1 MLAVASPSFGRLHAP
16 PARPK
21 DRRVPGTVRPGRVLD
36 HAAHG
41 ARRLRRRPHA
51 VRVQQE
57 QRVHARARVAPV
69 RARLPARGWLHD
81 AVQRARAG
89 RHSLLALVAAQ
100 EGVVRLCLLPDL
112 VLPVRHHGHGH
123 ELALRQEL
131 LHGARGLARS
141 RRHPVPVPAQ
151 VGDHRR
157 LRAADAPGDLP
168 EHQELLLGHGLGAAR
183 GAGDR
188 DPLMPPE
195 QIIAALMFAG
205 MIAFLFLGFPVAF
218 SLTFTGLFFGLIGVG
233 FGYLHVNF
241 FDILPLRIWG
251 TMTNFTLLAVPLF
264 VFMGVAL
271 EKSGL
276 AEELLETM
284 ALLFGKLKGGIAISV
299 VVVGAILAASTG
311 IVGASVITMGLISL
325 PTMLRRGYDK
335 QLICGTIC
343 ASGTLGQIIPP
354 SVILVLLGDIMG
366 VSVGDLYIGAVLPGL
381 VLVALYIMYIAILG
395 RLRPELAPAIPDAEL
410 REFRAEALKRVTMA
424 LIPALVL
431 IVAVLGAIFAGV
443 ATPTEAASVGAVG
456 GIGLTMVK
464 RKFSWAMLR
473 NVMEATTRITSL
485 AFIILVGA
493 NCFGLVFR
501 GLNGDHLIQD
511 FLKALPLGR
520 YGVLAVVMF
529 VIFVL
534 GFFIDF
540 FEICF
545 IHVPILTPV
554 LVTHFGFDPMWLGVV
569 IGVNLQT
576 SFLTP
581 PFGFALFYLRGVA
594 PPEIKTTDIYRG
606 VVPFV
611 ALQLIGLTLVIA
623 YPEIVFALIRF
634 FRG

>member
-1 MLAVASPSFGRLHAP
+1 ML
-16 PARPK
+16 
-21 DRRVPGTVRPGRVLD
+21 
-36 HAAHG
+36 
-41 ARRLRRRPHA
+41 
-51 VRVQQE
+51 
-57 QRVHARARVAPV
+57 
-69 RARLPARGWLHD
+69 
-81 AVQRARAG
+81 
-89 RHSLLALVAAQ
+89 
-100 EGVVRLCLLPDL
+100 
-112 VLPVRHHGHGH
+112 
-123 ELALRQEL
+123 
-131 LHGARGLARS
+131 
-141 RRHPVPVPAQ
+141 
-151 VGDHRR
+151 
-157 LRAADAPGDLP
+157 
-168 EHQELLLGHGLGAAR
+168 
-183 GAGDR
+183 
-188 DPLMPPE
+188 PPE
-195 QIIAALMFAG
+195 QMLAAVMFAG
-205 MIAFLFLGFPVAF
+205 MIVFLFAGYPVAF
-218 SLTFTGLFFGLIGVG
+218 SLTFTGLFFGGLGVLMG
-233 FGYLHVNF
+233 ALRPDF
-241 FDILPLRIWG
+241 FDILPIRIWG
-251 TMTNFTLLAVPLF
+251 TMTNYTLLAVPLF
-264 VFMGVAL
+264 VFMGVVL

-284 ALLFGKLKGGIAISV
+284 ALLFGKMRGGIAISV

-311 IVGASVITMGLISL
+311 IVGASVITMGLVSL

-381 VLVALYIMYIAILG
+381 VLVALYIIYIAILG
-395 RLRPELAPAIPDAEL
+395 RVRPELAPAIPEEEL
-410 REFRAEALKRVTMA
+410 RVFRTSALKRVAIA
-424 LIPALVL
+424 LIPAFAL

-456 GIGLTMVK
+456 GMVLTMVK
-464 RKFSWAMLR
+464 RRFTWAMVR

-511 FLKALPLGR
+511 FLKSLPLGP

-606 VVPFV
+606 VAPFV
-611 ALQLIGLTLVIA
+611 ALQLIGLTITIA
-623 YPEIVFALIRF
+623 FPQIVRVLFVF

>member
-1 MLAVASPSFGRLHAP
+1 ML
-16 PARPK
+16 
-21 DRRVPGTVRPGRVLD
+21 
-36 HAAHG
+36 
-41 ARRLRRRPHA
+41 
-51 VRVQQE
+51 
-57 QRVHARARVAPV
+57 
-69 RARLPARGWLHD
+69 
-81 AVQRARAG
+81 
-89 RHSLLALVAAQ
+89 
-100 EGVVRLCLLPDL
+100 
-112 VLPVRHHGHGH
+112 
-123 ELALRQEL
+123 
-131 LHGARGLARS
+131 
-141 RRHPVPVPAQ
+141 
-151 VGDHRR
+151 
-157 LRAADAPGDLP
+157 
-168 EHQELLLGHGLGAAR
+168 
-183 GAGDR
+183 
-188 DPLMPPE
+188 PPE
-195 QIIAALMFAG
+195 QILAAFMFAG
-205 MIAFLFLGFPVAF
+205 MIVFLFAGFPVAF
-218 SLTFTGLFFGLIGVG
+218 SLTFTGIFFGGLGVLSG
-233 FGYLHVNF
+233 LLRADF
-241 FDILPLRIWG
+241 FDILPIRIWG
-251 TMTNFTLLAVPLF
+251 TMTNYTLLAVPLF
-264 VFMGVAL
+264 VFMGVVL

-284 ALLFGKLKGGIAISV
+284 ALLFGKMRGGIAISV

-311 IVGASVITMGLISL
+311 IVGASVITMGLVSL
-325 PTMLRRGYDK
+325 PTMLRRGYHK
-335 QLICGTIC
+335 ELICGTIC

-354 SVILVLLGDIMG
+354 SVILFLLGDIMG

-381 VLVALYIMYIAILG
+381 LLVALYIIYIAILG
-395 RLRPELAPAIPDAEL
+395 RLRPELAPSIPEAEL
-410 REFRAEALKRVTMA
+410 AVFRGDALKRVTIA
-424 LIPALVL
+424 LIPAFAL

-456 GIGLTMVK
+456 GILLTMIK
-464 RKFSWAMLR
+464 RKFTWGMLR

-511 FLKALPLGR
+511 FLKSLPLGP

-529 VIFVL
+529 VIFLL

-554 LVTHFGFDPMWLGVV
+554 LVTHFGFDPLWLGVV

-611 ALQLIGLTLVIA
+611 ALQLIGLTITIA
-623 YPEIVFALIRF
+623 FPQIVRALF
-634 FRG
+634 FLFRG

>member
-1 MLAVASPSFGRLHAP
+1 ML
-16 PARPK
+16 
-21 DRRVPGTVRPGRVLD
+21 
-36 HAAHG
+36 
-41 ARRLRRRPHA
+41 
-51 VRVQQE
+51 
-57 QRVHARARVAPV
+57 
-69 RARLPARGWLHD
+69 
-81 AVQRARAG
+81 
-89 RHSLLALVAAQ
+89 
-100 EGVVRLCLLPDL
+100 
-112 VLPVRHHGHGH
+112 
-123 ELALRQEL
+123 
-131 LHGARGLARS
+131 
-141 RRHPVPVPAQ
+141 
-151 VGDHRR
+151 
-157 LRAADAPGDLP
+157 
-168 EHQELLLGHGLGAAR
+168 
-183 GAGDR
+183 
-188 DPLMPPE
+188 PPE
-195 QIIAALMFAG
+195 QILAAFMFAG
-205 MIAFLFLGFPVAF
+205 MIVFLFAGFPVAF
-218 SLTFTGLFFGLIGVG
+218 SLTFTGIFFGGLGVLSG
-233 FGYLHVNF
+233 LLRADF
-241 FDILPLRIWG
+241 FDILPIRIWG
-251 TMTNFTLLAVPLF
+251 TMTNYTLLAVPLF
-264 VFMGVAL
+264 VFMGVVL

-284 ALLFGKLKGGIAISV
+284 ALLFGKMRGGIAISV

-311 IVGASVITMGLISL
+311 IVGASVITMGLVSL
-325 PTMLRRGYDK
+325 PTMLRRGYHK
-335 QLICGTIC
+335 ELICGTIC

-381 VLVALYIMYIAILG
+381 LLVALYIIYIAILG
-395 RLRPELAPAIPDAEL
+395 RLRPELAPSIPEAEL
-410 REFRAEALKRVTMA
+410 AVFRGDALKRVTIA
-424 LIPALVL
+424 LIPAFAL

-456 GIGLTMVK
+456 GILLTMIK
-464 RKFSWAMLR
+464 RKFTWGMLR

-511 FLKALPLGR
+511 FLKSLPLGP

-529 VIFVL
+529 VIFLL

-554 LVTHFGFDPMWLGVV
+554 LVTHFGFDPLWLGVV

-611 ALQLIGLTLVIA
+611 ALQLIGLTITIA
-623 YPEIVFALIRF
+623 FPQIVRALF
-634 FRG
+634 FLFRG

>member
-1 MLAVASPSFGRLHAP
+1 
-16 PARPK
+16 
-21 DRRVPGTVRPGRVLD
+21 
-36 HAAHG
+36 
-41 ARRLRRRPHA
+41 
-51 VRVQQE
+51 
-57 QRVHARARVAPV
+57 
-69 RARLPARGWLHD
+69 
-81 AVQRARAG
+81 
-89 RHSLLALVAAQ
+89 
-100 EGVVRLCLLPDL
+100 
-112 VLPVRHHGHGH
+112 
-123 ELALRQEL
+123 
-131 LHGARGLARS
+131 
-141 RRHPVPVPAQ
+141 
-151 VGDHRR
+151 
-157 LRAADAPGDLP
+157 
-168 EHQELLLGHGLGAAR
+168 
-183 GAGDR
+183 
-188 DPLMPPE
+188 MPPE
-195 QIIAALMFAG
+195 QILAAVMFAG
-205 MIAFLFLGFPVAF
+205 MIAFLFAGFPVAF
-218 SLTFTGLFFGLIGVG
+218 SLTFTGLFFGGLGVLMG
-233 FGYLHVNF
+233 ALRPDF
-241 FDILPLRIWG
+241 FDILPIRIWG
-251 TMTNFTLLAVPLF
+251 TMTNYTLLAVPLF
-264 VFMGVAL
+264 VFMGVVL

-284 ALLFGKLKGGIAISV
+284 ALLFGKMRGGIAISV

-311 IVGASVITMGLISL
+311 IVGASVITMGLVSL
-325 PTMLRRGYDK
+325 PTMLRRGYHK
-335 QLICGTIC
+335 ELICGTIC

-381 VLVALYIMYIAILG
+381 LLVALYIVYIAILG
-395 RLRPELAPAIPDAEL
+395 RVRPDMAPAIPEAEL
-410 REFRAEALKRVTMA
+410 AVFRSDALKRVTIA
-424 LIPALVL
+424 LIPAFAL

-456 GIGLTMVK
+456 GVVLTMVK
-464 RKFSWAMLR
+464 RKFTWGMLR

-501 GLNGDHLIQD
+501 GLNGDRLIQD
-511 FLKALPLGR
+511 FLKSLPLGP

-529 VIFVL
+529 VIFLL

-611 ALQLIGLTLVIA
+611 GLQLIGLTLTIA
-623 YPEIVFALIRF
+623 FPQIVRALF
-634 FRG
+634 GLFRG

>member
-1 MLAVASPSFGRLHAP
+1 
-16 PARPK
+16 
-21 DRRVPGTVRPGRVLD
+21 
-36 HAAHG
+36 
-41 ARRLRRRPHA
+41 
-51 VRVQQE
+51 
-57 QRVHARARVAPV
+57 
-69 RARLPARGWLHD
+69 
-81 AVQRARAG
+81 
-89 RHSLLALVAAQ
+89 
-100 EGVVRLCLLPDL
+100 
-112 VLPVRHHGHGH
+112 
-123 ELALRQEL
+123 
-131 LHGARGLARS
+131 
-141 RRHPVPVPAQ
+141 
-151 VGDHRR
+151 
-157 LRAADAPGDLP
+157 
-168 EHQELLLGHGLGAAR
+168 
-183 GAGDR
+183 
-188 DPLMPPE
+188 MPPE
-195 QIIAALMFAG
+195 QMLAAVMFAG
-205 MIAFLFLGFPVAF
+205 MIAFLFVGFPVAF
-218 SLTFTGLFFGLIGVG
+218 SLTFTGLFFGILGVLSG
-233 FGYLHVNF
+233 VLRPDF

-251 TMTNFTLLAVPLF
+251 TMTNYTLLAVPLF
-264 VFMGVAL
+264 VFMGVVL

-284 ALLFGKLKGGIAISV
+284 ALLFGRLRGGIAISV

-311 IVGASVITMGLISL
+311 IVGASVITMGLVSL

-381 VLVALYIMYIAILG
+381 VLVGLYIVYLVILG
-395 RLRPELAPAIPDAEL
+395 RLRPELAPAIPDEEL
-410 REFRAEALKRVTMA
+410 REFRGEAIKRVTIA
-424 LIPALVL
+424 LIPAFVL

-456 GIGLTMVK
+456 GILLTMVK
-464 RKFSWAMLR
+464 RRFSWAMLR

-511 FLKALPLGR
+511 FLKSLPLGP

-529 VIFVL
+529 VIFLL

-554 LVTHFGFDPMWLGVV
+554 LVQHFGFDPMWLGVV

-611 ALQLIGLTLVIA
+611 ALQLIGLTLTIA
-623 YPEIVFALIRF
+623 FPQIVRVLFTV

>member
-1 MLAVASPSFGRLHAP
+1 ML
-16 PARPK
+16 
-21 DRRVPGTVRPGRVLD
+21 
-36 HAAHG
+36 
-41 ARRLRRRPHA
+41 
-51 VRVQQE
+51 
-57 QRVHARARVAPV
+57 
-69 RARLPARGWLHD
+69 
-81 AVQRARAG
+81 
-89 RHSLLALVAAQ
+89 
-100 EGVVRLCLLPDL
+100 
-112 VLPVRHHGHGH
+112 
-123 ELALRQEL
+123 
-131 LHGARGLARS
+131 
-141 RRHPVPVPAQ
+141 
-151 VGDHRR
+151 
-157 LRAADAPGDLP
+157 
-168 EHQELLLGHGLGAAR
+168 
-183 GAGDR
+183 
-188 DPLMPPE
+188 PPE
-195 QIIAALMFAG
+195 QILAAFMFAG
-205 MIAFLFLGFPVAF
+205 MIVFLFAGFPVAF
-218 SLTFTGLFFGLIGVG
+218 SLTFTGIFFGGLGVLSG
-233 FGYLHVNF
+233 LLRADF
-241 FDILPLRIWG
+241 FDILPIRIWG
-251 TMTNFTLLAVPLF
+251 TMTNYTLLAVPLF
-264 VFMGVAL
+264 VFMGVVL

-284 ALLFGKLKGGIAISV
+284 ALLFGKMRGGIAISV

-311 IVGASVITMGLISL
+311 IVGASVITMGLVSL

-335 QLICGTIC
+335 ELICGTIC

-381 VLVALYIMYIAILG
+381 VLVALYIVYIAILG
-395 RLRPELAPAIPDAEL
+395 RLRPELAPAIPEAEL
-410 REFRAEALKRVTMA
+410 AVFRGDAVKRVTIA
-424 LIPALVL
+424 LIPAFAL

-456 GIGLTMVK
+456 GIVLTMVK
-464 RKFSWAMLR
+464 RKFSWGMLR

-511 FLKALPLGR
+511 FLKSLPLGS

-529 VIFVL
+529 IIFLL

-554 LVTHFGFDPMWLGVV
+554 LVTHFGFDPLWLGVI

-606 VVPFV
+606 VAPFV
-611 ALQLIGLTLVIA
+611 
-623 YPEIVFALIRF
+623 
-634 FRG
+634 

>member
-1 MLAVASPSFGRLHAP
+1 ML
-16 PARPK
+16 
-21 DRRVPGTVRPGRVLD
+21 
-36 HAAHG
+36 
-41 ARRLRRRPHA
+41 
-51 VRVQQE
+51 
-57 QRVHARARVAPV
+57 
-69 RARLPARGWLHD
+69 
-81 AVQRARAG
+81 
-89 RHSLLALVAAQ
+89 
-100 EGVVRLCLLPDL
+100 
-112 VLPVRHHGHGH
+112 
-123 ELALRQEL
+123 
-131 LHGARGLARS
+131 
-141 RRHPVPVPAQ
+141 
-151 VGDHRR
+151 
-157 LRAADAPGDLP
+157 
-168 EHQELLLGHGLGAAR
+168 
-183 GAGDR
+183 
-188 DPLMPPE
+188 PLE
-195 QIIAALMFAG
+195 QILAAAMFAG
-205 MIAFLFLGFPVAF
+205 MIAFLFVGFPVAF
-218 SLTFTGLFFGLIGVG
+218 SLTFTGLFFGLLGVLSG
-233 FGYLHVNF
+233 ALRPDF

-251 TMTNFTLLAVPLF
+251 TMTNVTLMAVPLF
-264 VFMGVAL
+264 VFMGVVL

-284 ALLFGKLKGGIAISV
+284 ALLFGKLRGGIAISV

-311 IVGASVITMGLISL
+311 IVGASVITMGLVSL

-335 QLICGTIC
+335 KLICGTIC

-381 VLVALYIMYIAILG
+381 LLVALYIIYLTILG
-395 RLRPELAPAIPDAEL
+395 RLRPDLAPAIPDEEL
-410 REFRAEALKRVTMA
+410 REFRGEAFKRVTIA
-424 LIPALVL
+424 LIPAFAL

-456 GIGLTMVK
+456 GIILTMVK
-464 RKFSWAMLR
+464 GKFSWGMLR

-511 FLKALPLGR
+511 FLKGLPLGP
-520 YGVLAVVMF
+520 YGVLAVVMG
-529 VIFVL
+529 VIFIL

-554 LVTHFGFDPMWLGVV
+554 LVQHFGFDPMWLGVV

-611 ALQLIGLTLVIA
+611 ALQVIGLSLTIA
-623 YPEIVFALIRF
+623 FPQIVRALF
-634 FRG
+634 FVFRG

>member
-1 MLAVASPSFGRLHAP
+1 
-16 PARPK
+16 
-21 DRRVPGTVRPGRVLD
+21 
-36 HAAHG
+36 
-41 ARRLRRRPHA
+41 
-51 VRVQQE
+51 
-57 QRVHARARVAPV
+57 
-69 RARLPARGWLHD
+69 
-81 AVQRARAG
+81 
-89 RHSLLALVAAQ
+89 
-100 EGVVRLCLLPDL
+100 
-112 VLPVRHHGHGH
+112 
-123 ELALRQEL
+123 
-131 LHGARGLARS
+131 
-141 RRHPVPVPAQ
+141 
-151 VGDHRR
+151 
-157 LRAADAPGDLP
+157 
-168 EHQELLLGHGLGAAR
+168 
-183 GAGDR
+183 
-188 DPLMPPE
+188 MPPE
-195 QIIAALMFAG
+195 QMLAAVMFAG
-205 MIAFLFLGFPVAF
+205 MIAFLFVGFPVAF
-218 SLTFTGLFFGLIGVG
+218 SLTFTGLFFGILGVLSG
-233 FGYLHVNF
+233 VLRPDF

-251 TMTNFTLLAVPLF
+251 TMTNYTLLAVPLF
-264 VFMGVAL
+264 VFMGVVL

-284 ALLFGKLKGGIAISV
+284 ALLFGRLRGGIAISV

-311 IVGASVITMGLISL
+311 IVGASVITMGLVSL

-381 VLVALYIMYIAILG
+381 VLVGLYIVYLVILG
-395 RLRPELAPAIPDAEL
+395 RLRPELAPAIPDEEL
-410 REFRAEALKRVTMA
+410 REFRGEAIKRVTIA
-424 LIPALVL
+424 LIPAFVL
-431 IVAVLGAIFAGV
+431 ILAVLGAIFAGV

-456 GIGLTMVK
+456 GIVLTMVK
-464 RKFSWAMLR
+464 RRFSWGMLR

-511 FLKALPLGR
+511 FLKSP

-529 VIFVL
+529 VIFLL

-554 LVTHFGFDPMWLGVV
+554 LVQHFGFDPMWLGVV

-611 ALQLIGLTLVIA
+611 ALQLIGLTLTIA
-623 YPEIVFALIRF
+623 FPQIVRALF
-634 FRG
+634 TVFRG

>member
-1 MLAVASPSFGRLHAP
+1 
-16 PARPK
+16 
-21 DRRVPGTVRPGRVLD
+21 
-36 HAAHG
+36 
-41 ARRLRRRPHA
+41 
-51 VRVQQE
+51 
-57 QRVHARARVAPV
+57 
-69 RARLPARGWLHD
+69 
-81 AVQRARAG
+81 
-89 RHSLLALVAAQ
+89 
-100 EGVVRLCLLPDL
+100 
-112 VLPVRHHGHGH
+112 
-123 ELALRQEL
+123 
-131 LHGARGLARS
+131 
-141 RRHPVPVPAQ
+141 
-151 VGDHRR
+151 
-157 LRAADAPGDLP
+157 
-168 EHQELLLGHGLGAAR
+168 
-183 GAGDR
+183 
-188 DPLMPPE
+188 MPPE
-195 QIIAALMFAG
+195 QVLAAIMFAG
-205 MIAFLFLGFPVAF
+205 MIAFLFVGFPVAF
-218 SLTFTGLFFGLIGVG
+218 SLTFTGLFFGTLGVLTG
-233 FGYLHVNF
+233 ALRADF

-251 TMTNFTLLAVPLF
+251 TMTNYTLLAVPLF
-264 VFMGVAL
+264 VFMGVVL

-284 ALLFGKLKGGIAISV
+284 ALLFGRLRGGIAISV

-311 IVGASVITMGLISL
+311 IVGASVITMGLVSL

-381 VLVALYIMYIAILG
+381 VLVGLYIVYLVILG
-395 RLRPELAPAIPDAEL
+395 RLRPDLAPAIPDAEL
-410 REFRAEALKRVTMA
+410 REFRGEAIKRVTIA

-456 GIGLTMVK
+456 GIVLTIVK
-464 RKFSWAMLR
+464 RRFSWAMLR

-501 GLNGDHLIQD
+501 GLNGDHLIQE
-511 FLKALPLGR
+511 FLKGLPFGP

-554 LVTHFGFDPMWLGVV
+554 LVQHFGFDPMWLGVV

-594 PPEIKTTDIYRG
+594 PPDIKTTDIYRG

-611 ALQLIGLTLVIA
+611 ALQLIGLTLTIA
-623 YPEIVFALIRF
+623 FPQIVWALF
-634 FRG
+634 GVFRG

>member
-1 MLAVASPSFGRLHAP
+1 ML
-16 PARPK
+16 
-21 DRRVPGTVRPGRVLD
+21 
-36 HAAHG
+36 
-41 ARRLRRRPHA
+41 
-51 VRVQQE
+51 
-57 QRVHARARVAPV
+57 
-69 RARLPARGWLHD
+69 
-81 AVQRARAG
+81 
-89 RHSLLALVAAQ
+89 
-100 EGVVRLCLLPDL
+100 
-112 VLPVRHHGHGH
+112 
-123 ELALRQEL
+123 
-131 LHGARGLARS
+131 
-141 RRHPVPVPAQ
+141 
-151 VGDHRR
+151 
-157 LRAADAPGDLP
+157 
-168 EHQELLLGHGLGAAR
+168 
-183 GAGDR
+183 
-188 DPLMPPE
+188 PLE
-195 QIIAALMFAG
+195 QILAAVMFAG
-205 MIAFLFLGFPVAF
+205 MIAFLFVGFPVAF
-218 SLTFTGLFFGLIGVG
+218 SLTFTGLFFGLLGVLSG
-233 FGYLHVNF
+233 ALRPDF

-251 TMTNFTLLAVPLF
+251 TMTNVTLMAVPLF
-264 VFMGVAL
+264 VFMGVVL

-284 ALLFGKLKGGIAISV
+284 ALLFGKLRGGIAISV

-311 IVGASVITMGLISL
+311 IVGASVITMGLVSL

-335 QLICGTIC
+335 KLICGTIC

-381 VLVALYIMYIAILG
+381 LLVALYIIYLMILG
-395 RLRPELAPAIPDAEL
+395 RLRPDLAPAIPDAEL
-410 REFRAEALKRVTMA
+410 RDFRSAAIKRVTIA
-424 LIPALVL
+424 LIPAFAL
-431 IVAVLGAIFAGV
+431 IVGVLGSIFAGI

-456 GIGLTMVK
+456 GILLTMVK
-464 RKFSWAMLR
+464 GKFSWGMLR

-485 AFIILVGA
+485 AFIILIGA

-511 FLKALPLGR
+511 FLKGLPLGP

-529 VIFVL
+529 VIFIL

-554 LVTHFGFDPMWLGVV
+554 LVQHFGFDPMWLGVV

-611 ALQLIGLTLVIA
+611 ALQLIGLSITIA
-623 YPEIVFALIRF
+623 FPQIVRALF
-634 FRG
+634 GVFRG